1 MANSADYIE
10 YLIEQMAE
18 LGFIEAKR
26 MFGGHGIYCDGRM
39 FGLVADDTLFL
50 KVDAQNRALFEA
62 EELEPFRFEKK
73 DGEVAVMSYWEAPG
87 AALDDQDILLEWAR
101 YGVEAALRAPV
112 KPKKPRKKRQ
122 PT

>member
-10 YLIEQMAE
+10 YLVEQMSS

-39 FGLVADDTLFL
+39 FGLIAGDTLYL
-50 KVDAQNRALFEA
+50 KVDPQNKPLFEA
-62 EELEPFRFEKK
+62 EALEPFRYEKK
-73 DGEVAVMSYWEAPG
+73 DGDVAVMSYWEAPG

-101 YGVEAALRAPV
+101 YGIEAALRAPV
-112 KPKKPRKKRQ
+112 KAKNPRRKTKPA
-122 PT
+122 